1 MPWLAGFVWLRLI
14 ESRLQP
20 GASISSLRQVGY
32 GFFLGYAV
40 VQGCLLASTSFLGRV
55 EFWPIFIGIAILAGL
70 GLLLQRLF
78 PNSSSTATSSLLP
91 ARQDSLLFRFL
102 FWFFIIGI
110 GFHLFFCAVDVFY
123 RPVYPWDAWTTWVY
137 RAKVWFY
144 DGNVYQLS
152 GPHQWL
158 NDPAA
163 ARYAINANMYPAF
176 PSLIPLWAALSL
188 GSWSDTLVNTP
199 VIACGIALCLAIY
212 GACRESGV
220 NRLGSI
226 IAAYAFISVPLIGA
240 HIALAGYADIWLA
253 GFTGLGFIALING
266 LVQSNRVQLTLGL
279 LLLVLGCTVK
289 MEGLVWLVAA
299 ITLLIFYYIPNK
311 KGLLGVIVALIFAAL
326 VLWQSGH
333 TAFDIPSLGTIG
345 VKAGKVYVPY
355 LGSYQL
361 HLYDVIPFYFNSFVR
376 QGNWNILWTI
386 TLLSLV
392 ALSFLQDRRLRK
404 ALLGFFVLF
413 VCTQLFIFGLT
424 EKGAYA
430 ATGTALNRVLLPFLP
445 VVIFAV
451 VLIIYRILSS
461 WRAQVGDNSTR
472 LLYSTKTNV
481 ILLVAPILAAAL
493 MVAIVAVQLAY
504 KHFTVAD
511 AQNSSVPQLR
521 SFPPTS
527 LQPELGG
534 GHVVANSLVVNQF
547 FNGMAIA
554 SSGKTHID
562 SALYPALTY
571 DVTANHV
578 GAAMFFWRTASK
590 PDDIYMI
597 PLDRLGQSSLYLN
610 GHPQWQGVVTEVGLS
625 LPGYGRD
632 SYTIKQLELRSAASA
647 RFAQI
652 VIHDWITREEISQ
665 KFINWIDGGRS
676 TQFLRLTTLLSGTLL
691 LTFIAYILLVQ
702 FSQINKTQALNG
714 LLAVAALSWIFA
726 DLLWMQ
732 NRIAQSIEAVKAV
745 SGAETAGEWRQ
756 FEMNYPLTLQAQK
769 VRQHLDADSDRLII
783 VPQNKRRLFQA
794 AKIKYHLLPLPSVV
808 LEPNVFSIPLS
819 WRGNILMIKDNHVAS
834 GHLAKLLRQHL
845 GIAPNTLIDNDFIL
859 LLNFPE
865 SAEP

>member
-20 GASISSLRQVGY
+20 GLPISSLRQVGY
-32 GFFLGYAV
+32 GFFLGYAM
-40 VQGCLLASTSFLGRV
+40 VQGCLLVSASLLGRV

-78 PNSSSTATSSLLP
+78 PGSSSTATSSSLP
-91 ARQDSLLFRFL
+91 AKQDSLLFRCL

-110 GFHLFFCAVDVFY
+110 GLHLFFCAVEVFH

-137 RAKVWFY
+137 RAKAWFY
-144 DGNVYQLS
+144 DGNVYPLS
-152 GPHQWL
+152 TPQQWL

-163 ARYAINANMYPAF
+163 ARYAINANTYPTL

-212 GACRESGV
+212 GACRESGI

-226 IAAYAFISVPLIGA
+226 MAAYLFISVPFIGA

-253 GFTGLGFIALING
+253 GFTGLGFIALISG

-279 LLLVLGCTVK
+279 LLLVLGCGVK

-299 ITLLIFYYIPNK
+299 IILLVFYYIPNK
-311 KGLLGVIVALIFAAL
+311 KGLLGVIAALTVAAL

-333 TAFDIPSLGTIG
+333 TAVEMPSLGTIG

-361 HLYDVIPFYFNSFVR
+361 HLFNVIPLYFDSFVR
-376 QGNWNILWTI
+376 RGSWNILWTI

-392 ALSFLQDRRLRK
+392 ALPFLQDRRLRK
-404 ALLGFFVLF
+404 ALLGFFVLL
-413 VCTQLFIFGLT
+413 VSTQLFIFGLT
-424 EKGAYA
+424 EKGEFA
-430 ATGTALNRVLLPFLP
+430 ATGTAMNRVLLPFLP

-451 VLIIYRILSS
+451 GLIIYRTLSS
-461 WRAQVGDNSTR
+461 GRTPVGDNGAR
-472 LLYSTKTNV
+472 GLYSTKTNV
-481 ILLVAPILAAAL
+481 ILLVVPILAAAL
-493 MVAIVAVQLAY
+493 IVAIVAVQLAY
-504 KHFTVAD
+504 KHFTATG

-527 LQPELGG
+527 LRPMLGG
-534 GHVVANSLVVNQF
+534 GQLVAQSLVVNEF
-547 FNGMAIA
+547 INGMAIA
-554 SSGKTHID
+554 SSGKTYID
-562 SALYPALTY
+562 SALYPTLTY
-571 DVTANHV
+571 DVTANHA
-578 GAAMFFWRTASK
+578 GSAMFFWRKASE

-597 PLDRLGQSSLYLN
+597 RLDPLGGSSLYLN
-610 GHPQWQGVVTEVGLS
+610 DHPQWQGVVTEVGFSLS
-625 LPGYGRD
+625 GFGGD
-632 SYTIKQLELRSAASA
+632 SYTIQQLELRSAASA

-652 VIHDWITREEISQ
+652 VTHDWITREEITQ
-665 KFINWIDGGRS
+665 KFINWIEGGRS
-676 TQFLRLTTLLSGTLL
+676 TQLLRLTTLLSGTLL
-691 LTFIAYILLVQ
+691 LTFIAYMILVR
-702 FSQINKTQALNG
+702 FSQINKTQALSG
-714 LLAVAALSWIFA
+714 LLAAMALSWITV

-732 NRIAQSIEAVKAV
+732 NRIAQSIDTVKAV

-756 FEMNYPLTLQAQK
+756 FETNYPLTLQTQK
-769 VRQHLDADSDRLII
+769 VRQHLNADSDRMII
-783 VPQNKRRLFQA
+783 VPQTSRKWFQA
-794 AKIKYHLLPLPSVV
+794 AKIKYHLLPLPSIAV
-808 LEPNVFSIPLS
+808 ESGVFAIPLS
-819 WRGNILMIKDNHVAS
+819 WRGNILVIKDNRAAP
-834 GHLAKLLRQHL
+834 GDLANQLREHLE
-845 GIAPNTLIDNDFIL
+845 IAPNTLIDNDFIL